1 MGLSMYSP
9 DLFIVENRLHSAKQD
24 TLKVKFITFI
34 LLFHKIEEANPAIKI
49 MGAPVTG
56 QGAPPT
62 ADMVSPLVKSL

>member
-1 MGLSMYSP
+1 MYSP

-49 MGAPVTG
+49 MGAPVTD
-56 QGAPPT
+56 QGAPPQQT
-62 ADMVSPLVKSL
+62 WSAR